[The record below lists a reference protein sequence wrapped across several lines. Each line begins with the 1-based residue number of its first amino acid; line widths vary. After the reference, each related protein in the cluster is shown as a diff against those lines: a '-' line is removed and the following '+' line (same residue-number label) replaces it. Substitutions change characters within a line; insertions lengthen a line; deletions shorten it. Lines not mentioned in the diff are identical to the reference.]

1 MGNNICQN
9 CSTTTVPLLVFYQIC
24 AGTTTTSRLPTQE
37 GQNAMATRSDI
48 TRYGYWFCYGNLK
61 TKKGYLVSELASSR
75 LTLTLESLTLV
86 SPVFQ
91 AKSWTFSRA
100 QRRKLPR
107 AGQNKH
113 ASMCVQM
120 LPFRGVTRQWSFC
133 GLQFFPFV
141 FSFFQHVSRK
151 TAEQEPDPSVFI
163 RPIREETTR
172 PLTNQS
178 AGNVLTNR
186 NKGGEESRGTAP
198 TCNTSVTW
206 STEAVELAV
215 RLIC

>member
-9 CSTTTVPLLVFYQIC
+9 CSTTTIPLLVFYQIC
-24 AGTTTTSRLPTQE
+24 ASATTTSRLPTQE
-37 GQNAMATRSDI
+37 WQNAMSTRSDI
-48 TRYGYWFCYGNLK
+48 TRYGYWFYFGNLE
-61 TKKGYLVSELASSR
+61 TKKSYLVSELASSK

-86 SPVFQ
+86 SPVFR
-91 AKSWTFSRA
+91 AKFWTFSRA
-100 QRRKLPR
+100 QRHKLPR

-113 ASMCVQM
+113 VSMCVQM
-120 LPFRGVTRQWSFC
+120 LPYCGVTRQWSFR

-172 PLTNQS
+172 SLTNQS

-186 NKGGEESRGTAP
+186 NEGGGASRGTAP

-206 STEAVELAV
+206 SAEADELAV